1 MTFKKNPIILG
12 IETSC
17 DETAAAV
24 FQGPTLLSH
33 IAASQIVHQA
43 YGGVVPEYAS
53 REHEKLLAPVVEN
66 TMTQAAINWPDV
78 DAIAVTQGPGLA
90 GSLLVGL
97 SYAKGIAIGLNRP
110 LLGVNHI
117 EGHIFANFIGQS
129 ELPVPFLCLL
139 VSGGHT
145 QLIHVEDIH
154 QYRLIGQTRD
164 DAAGEAFDKVGRMLG
179 IGYPGGP
186 LIDQL
191 AKSGNPN
198 FEHFPRSKFD
208 GSYDFSFSGLKTAVL
223 YYVQKQTGAFI
234 NDHLADIAASF
245 QQAVVEVL
253 VNRAFEAAADLK
265 LDKLVLAGGVA
276 ANTALR
282 RLAGQRASQT
292 GITIFQP
299 DLRYCTDNAAMIA
312 YMGYWKYRHEQ
323 TQSLSLPAFPN
334 LKLSFGN

>member
-1 MTFKKNPIILG
+1 MKFKDHPIILG

-24 FQGPTLLSH
+24 FRGAELVSH

-53 REHEKLLAPVVEN
+53 REHEKLLSPVVEN
-66 TMTQAAINWPDV
+66 TMTQAEIDWSDI

-97 SYAKGIAIGLNRP
+97 SYAKGLAVGLNRP

-117 EGHIFANFIGQS
+117 EGHIFANFIGQAA
-129 ELPVPFLCLL
+129 LPVPFLCLL

-154 QYRLIGQTRD
+154 KYHLIGQTRD
-164 DAAGEAFDKVGRMLG
+164 DAAGEAFDKVARLLG

-186 LIDQL
+186 LVDRL
-191 AKSGNPN
+191 AVNGDPK
-198 FEHFPRSKFD
+198 FEQFPRSRFD
-208 GSYDFSFSGLKTAVL
+208 NSYDFSFSGLKTAVL
-223 YYVQKQTGAFI
+223 YYVQKHEDSFI
-234 NDHLADIAASF
+234 HGHLADIAASF
-245 QQAVVEVL
+245 QQAVVDVL
-253 VNRAFEAAADLK
+253 VSRAFEAVHDLK

-276 ANTALR
+276 ANSALR
-282 RLAGQRASQT
+282 HQVDLHAAET
-292 GITIFQP
+292 GTTVFQP

-312 YMGYWKYRHEQ
+312 YMGYWKYRLRQ
-323 TQSLSLPAFPN
+323 THSLTIPAYPN
-334 LKLSFGN
+334 LRLSFGN